1 MKKKLYVLNQRQ
13 EETFDAAGKA
23 MRDVFAVLAEYGS
36 KVIWSVPKNCNKIVK
51 ILDLPYLMLFL
62 FFCVGKGSAVLY
74 SIPENHMKVRILK
87 KMQQIK
93 KFEIICFINDL
104 NAFRYGDVKLEDM
117 DVQAREEL
125 AAVGLAD
132 YVLIPNRGTEEMLT
146 KLGIASNLIP
156 VGVWD
161 YIMTE
166 EQQKV
171 LEERRM
177 EAENGRAAESKEAVM
192 NVPDGETVAASQKSP
207 TRIAFAGNLNKSRFL
222 PLMDIPSGISMELW
236 GKLDEDKQAELLAAQ
251 GEKCHYH
258 GVLSSDEV
266 PQAICTMDY
275 GLVWDGEGRD
285 EIAGGLG
292 EYLHYNNSHKCALYL
307 ASGIPVIVWSKS
319 GMAHFVREHACGV
332 TIERLSEIEEQLAKA
347 DYKKLKEQ
355 ALLVSEQLQEG
366 YYLKRAMDTVL
377 SICHENSEIIE

>member
-1 MKKKLYVLNQRQ
+1 MRKQVYVLNQRQ

-36 KVIWSVPKNCNKIVK
+36 KVIWSVPKNCNKILK

-87 KMQQIK
+87 KLQK
-93 KFEIICFINDL
+93 VKHFKIICFINDL
-104 NAFRYGDVKLEDM
+104 NAFRYGAVKLEDM
-117 DVQAREEL
+117 DEQARAEL
-125 AAVGLAD
+125 EIVGMAD
-132 YVLIPNRGTEEMLT
+132 YVLIPNKGTEGMLK
-146 KLGIASNLIP
+146 KLGIKSKLVP

-171 LEERRM
+171 LEERRT
-177 EAENGRAAESKEAVM
+177 EAKNGKAAEIEDTVM
-192 NVPDGETVAASQKSP
+192 NVSAGENVDASQKSP

-222 PLMDIPSGISMELW
+222 PLMDIPRGISMELW

-275 GLVWDGEGRD
+275 GLVWDGEGKD
-285 EIAGGLG
+285 EIVGGLG
-292 EYLHYNNSHKCALYL
+292 EYLRYNNSHKCALYL
-307 ASGIPVIVWSKS
+307 ASGIPVIVWSNS
-319 GMAHFVREHACGV
+319 GMAHFVREHECGV
-332 TIERLSEIEEQLAKA
+332 TIERLSELRDKIQAA
-347 DYKKLKEQ
+347 DYNKLKAQ
-355 ALLVSEQLQEG
+355 ALLVSKQLQRG
-366 YYLKRAMDTVL
+366 HYLKRAMDTVL
-377 SICHENSEIIE
+377 SEM